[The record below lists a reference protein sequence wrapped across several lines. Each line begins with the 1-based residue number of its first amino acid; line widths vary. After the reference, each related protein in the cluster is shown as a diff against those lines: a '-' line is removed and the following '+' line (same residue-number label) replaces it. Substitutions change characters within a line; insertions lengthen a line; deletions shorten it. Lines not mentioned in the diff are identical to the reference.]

1 MSLTIQACDILFKM
15 SAKILNYPH
24 DPNEIKWLMSKEK
37 LLKEDL
43 RIQETYDERVE
54 TRKELKKVKEKLSR
68 VIQSS
73 LLQSITWKDLKK

>member
-1 MSLTIQACDILFKM
+1 M

-24 DPNEIKWLMSKEK
+24 DPNEIKRLMSKEK

-54 TRKELKKVKEKLSR
+54 TRRELKKVRLELST
-68 VIQSS
+68 V
-73 LLQSITWKDLKK
+73 LHSITWKDLKK

>member
-1 MSLTIQACDILFKM
+1 M

-54 TRKELKKVKEKLSR
+54 IRKELRKVREELKSKIST
-68 VIQSS
+68 
-73 LLQSITWKDLKK
+73 SINT

>member
-1 MSLTIQACDILFKM
+1 M

-54 TRKELKKVKEKLSR
+54 TRRELKKVRLELST
-68 VIQSS
+68 V
-73 LLQSITWKDLKK
+73 LHSITWKDLKK

>member
-1 MSLTIQACDILFKM
+1 MSLTIQVCDIGVRM
-15 SAKILNYPH
+15 TAKILNYPH

-73 LLQSITWKDLKK
+73 LLQSITWKDLRK

>member
-1 MSLTIQACDILFKM
+1 MT
-15 SAKILNYPH
+15 AKILNYPH

-37 LLKEDL
+37 ILKEDL
-43 RIQETYDERVE
+43 QKQETYDERVE

-73 LLQSITWKDLKK
+73 LLQSITWKDLRK

>member
-1 MSLTIQACDILFKM
+1 M

-24 DPNEIKWLMSKEK
+24 DPNEIKRLMSKEK

-43 RIQETYDERVE
+43 RIQETYNERVE

-68 VIQSS
+68 VIQSC
-73 LLQSITWKDLKK
+73 LLQSITWKDLRK

>member
-1 MSLTIQACDILFKM
+1 M

-24 DPNEIKWLMSKEK
+24 DPNEIKRLMSKEK

-54 TRKELKKVKEKLSR
+54 TRRELKKVRLELSAVLHSITWKELKK
-68 VIQSS
+68 
-73 LLQSITWKDLKK
+73 

>member
-1 MSLTIQACDILFKM
+1 MT
-15 SAKILNYPH
+15 AKILKYP
-24 DPNEIKWLMSKEK
+24 DSPEEIKWLMSKEK

>member
-1 MSLTIQACDILFKM
+1 M

-24 DPNEIKWLMSKEK
+24 DPNEIKRLMSKEK

-54 TRKELKKVKEKLSR
+54 TRRELKKVKEKLSR